1 MLAHLNGRIY
11 VGGAWS
17 GNVVV
22 YENGKLVAEIKGL
35 SSPHDLE
42 IAADGDIWM
51 SDSGNNRMLLLSP
64 DLKIKEEL
72 KGEPYNFNG
81 VRYQDLL
88 ADGTLVAGDK
98 CTHTVKFIG
107 MDGAMKLV
115 LGTPGKPGKGENV
128 FRTPEGIEVRGGTL
142 WFSDSGNDRVVKYRL
157 SL

>member
-1 MLAHLNGRIY
+1 VGWRTHPNGRIY

-22 YENGKLVAEIKGL
+22 YENGKLAAEIKGL
-35 SSPHDLE
+35 SSRHDLE
-42 IAADGDIWM
+42 IAADGDIWL

-64 DLKIKEEL
+64 DLEIKKEL

-81 VRYQDLL
+81 VRGLL

-98 CTHTVKFIG
+98 YTHTVKFIG

-115 LGTPGKPGKGENV
+115 RGTPGNPGKGENV

-142 WFSDSGNDRVVKYRL
+142 WNSDSGNDRVVNYRL
-157 SL
+157 SP